1 MKTKQLVQI
10 AFLGTLLYVVQVGLS
25 VMPNIELVSFLILI
39 YTLVFPNITLPAI
52 GIFILLE
59 GLQWGFGLWWWSY
72 IYVWPILYF
81 LVKWLK
87 RSIKPD
93 DVLSWSIVLGFYG
106 LIFGLLFAV
115 AYIPVSF
122 SYAFS
127 YFVSG
132 IFFDIVHGIG
142 NFIICLFLLKPT
154 YTVFIKIN
162 QNTR

>member
-25 VMPNIELVSFLILI
+25 FIPNIELVSFLILI
-39 YTLVFPNITLPAI
+39 YTLVFPNIALPAI

-59 GLQWGFGLWWWSY
+59 GLHWGFGLWWWSY

-106 LIFGLLFAV
+106 LIFGLLFAL

-132 IFFDIVHGIG
+132 IFFDIIHGIG

-162 QNTR
+162 QNSR

>member
-132 IFFDIVHGIG
+132 IFFDIIHGIG

>member
-25 VMPNIELVSFLILI
+25 VIPNIELVSFLILI
-39 YTLVFPNITLPAI
+39 YTLVFPNIALPAI

-87 RSIKPD
+87 RNIKPD

-106 LIFGLLFAV
+106 LIFGLLFAL

-127 YFVSG
+127 YFISG
-132 IFFDIVHGIG
+132 IFFDIIHGIG

-162 QNTR
+162 QNSK